1 MITKDERG
9 TAAVE
14 ALLIAPV
21 LLVLLSLLM
30 AGGEVTSD
38 QAALRGVVREAGR
51 VAVMAPDPGRAVAL
65 GRARAEEV
73 AAGYGLDPARLT
85 VTVAPGSFARGGT
98 VVVTATYS
106 ADFTALPSVGLIPGS
121 AELSARHV
129 EPIDLYISR

>member
-1 MITKDERG
+1 MIRTDERG

-30 AGGEVTSD
+30 AGGEVTAD

-51 VAVMAPDPGRAVAL
+51 VAVTAPDPAQAVAL
-65 GRARAEEV
+65 GNARAEEV
-73 AAGYGLDPARLT
+73 ATGYGLDSARLALT
-85 VTVAPGSFARGGT
+85 IAPGSFERGGT
-98 VVVTATYS
+98 VVVTATYFK
-106 ADFTALPSVGLIPGS
+106 DFGALPSFGLIPGS
-121 AELSARHV
+121 AQLSARHV